1 MKQFVKQTMKKTIA
15 GKFSM
20 AAVVASLCWCNSLV
34 VTGLFVTGLFA
45 TTPAQAVQPLAP
57 SSVPM
62 PDEQLFG
69 YIGKDPLPPGTIPW
83 QLLRQVKLV
92 EAKDANDA
100 KDVKGIKGVGA
111 NTTKKTAPILPQFS
125 AQLKELD
132 NQEVKLYGFVL
143 PLSTGTKQ
151 KHFLI
156 SPLPSHCPYCVSQGP
171 DSMVEVVAKTP
182 VEFNQWEPIVVS
194 GKLELVND
202 QYLFFRLINAE
213 SVKF

>member
-1 MKQFVKQTMKKTIA
+1 MNAK
-15 GKFSM
+15 SM
-20 AAVVASLCWCNSLV
+20 NKLITFRLSIFAIFASLF
-34 VTGLFVTGLFA
+34 LFGGDPV
-45 TTPAQAVQPLAP
+45 QAVQPQAP
-57 SSVPM
+57 GKIA
-62 PDEQLFG
+62 DEQLFS
-69 YIGKDPLPPGTIPW
+69 YIGKDPLPAGTIPW

-92 EAKDANDA
+92 EGKAKI
-100 KDVKGIKGVGA
+100 VKGEA
-111 NTTKKTAPILPQFS
+111 APKSPPMLPEFS

-132 NQEVKLYGFVL
+132 NQEVKIYGFVL
-143 PLSTGTKQ
+143 PLSTGVKQ

-202 QYLFFRLINAE
+202 QYLFFRLTNAE
-213 SVKF
+213 SIKF

>member
-1 MKQFVKQTMKKTIA
+1 MKQLMQRAMKKAKSVKIIIA
-15 GKFSM
+15 M
-20 AAVVASLCWCNSLV
+20 VMTSLCLCNSL
-34 VTGLFVTGLFA
+34 FFA
-45 TTPAQAVQPLAP
+45 TLAQAVLPVAAPAVPLA
-57 SSVPM
+57 
-62 PDEQLFG
+62 DEQLFS

-92 EAKDANDA
+92 ESKDAKDA
-100 KDVKGIKGVGA
+100 KDVKDSKN
-111 NTTKKTAPILPQFS
+111 NTTKKNAPILPQFS

-143 PLSTGTKQ
+143 PLSTGAKQ

-202 QYLFFRLINAE
+202 QYLFFRLVNAE

>member
-1 MKQFVKQTMKKTIA
+1 MKQLMQRVMKKTKSVKISIA
-15 GKFSM
+15 M
-20 AAVVASLCWCNSLV
+20 VMTSLCLFSS
-34 VTGLFVTGLFA
+34 LFVA
-45 TTPAQAVQPLAP
+45 TLAQAVLPAAP
-57 SSVPM
+57 SSVPLA
-62 PDEQLFG
+62 DEQLFS
-69 YIGKDPLPPGTIPW
+69 YIGKDPLPAGTVPW

-92 EAKDANDA
+92 EAKEVKGA
-100 KDVKGIKGVGA
+100 KDVSAVKDNKASI
-111 NTTKKTAPILPQFS
+111 TKKAPAILPEFS

-143 PLSTGTKQ
+143 PLSTGAKQ

-202 QYLFFRLINAE
+202 QYLFFRLVNAE

>member
-1 MKQFVKQTMKKTIA
+1 MKQFMKQTMKKKITD
-15 GKFSM
+15 KFSM
-20 AAVVASLCWCNSLV
+20 AAVMRALCLCN
-34 VTGLFVTGLFA
+34 GLFVA
-45 TTPAQAVQPLAP
+45 TLAQAVLPLAP

-92 EAKDANDA
+92 EGKTEDVKNAKD
-100 KDVKGIKGVGA
+100 IKA
-111 NTTKKTAPILPQFS
+111 ATTKKNAPLLPQFS
-125 AQLKELD
+125 PQLKELD

-143 PLSTGTKQ
+143 PLSTGAKQ

-171 DSMVEVVAKTP
+171 DSMVEVIAKTP

>member
-1 MKQFVKQTMKKTIA
+1 MKKMIA
-15 GKFSM
+15 YRLGIFAILM
-20 AAVVASLCWCNSLV
+20 SLWIL
-34 VTGLFVTGLFA
+34 GGHF
-45 TTPAQAVQPLAP
+45 AQAVQPQAP
-57 SSVPM
+57 GKIA
-62 PDEQLFG
+62 DEQLFS

-83 QLLRQVKLV
+83 QMLRQVKLV
-92 EAKDANDA
+92 EGKAKT
-100 KDVKGIKGVGA
+100 VKGEA
-111 NTTKKTAPILPQFS
+111 AQRSPPMLPEFS

-132 NQEVKLYGFVL
+132 NQEVKIYGFVL

-202 QYLFFRLINAE
+202 QYLFFRLTNAE
-213 SVKF
+213 SIKF

>member
-1 MKQFVKQTMKKTIA
+1 MKQFMKQAMKKTITDR
-15 GKFSM
+15 FSI
-20 AAVVASLCWCNSLV
+20 AAVMRALCLCNGLCVAAL
-34 VTGLFVTGLFA
+34 
-45 TTPAQAVQPLAP
+45 AQAVLPLAP

-92 EAKDANDA
+92 EGKAEDVKNAKD
-100 KDVKGIKGVGA
+100 IKGT
-111 NTTKKTAPILPQFS
+111 TTKKNAPPLPQFS
-125 AQLKELD
+125 PQLKELD

-143 PLSTGTKQ
+143 PLSTGAKQ

-171 DSMVEVVAKTP
+171 DSMVEVIAKTP

>member
-1 MKQFVKQTMKKTIA
+1 MKQFMKQTMKKTITD
-15 GKFSM
+15 KFSI
-20 AAVVASLCWCNSLV
+20 AAVMMALCLCN
-34 VTGLFVTGLFA
+34 GLFVA
-45 TTPAQAVQPLAP
+45 TLAQAVLPLAP

-92 EAKDANDA
+92 EGKAEDVKNAKD
-100 KDVKGIKGVGA
+100 IKA
-111 NTTKKTAPILPQFS
+111 TATKKNAPLLPQFS
-125 AQLKELD
+125 PQLKELD

-143 PLSTGTKQ
+143 PLSTGAKQ

-171 DSMVEVVAKTP
+171 DSMVEVIAKTP

>member
-1 MKQFVKQTMKKTIA
+1 MKKMIA
-15 GKFSM
+15 YRLSVFAM
-20 AAVVASLCWCNSLV
+20 MMSLWIVS
-34 VTGLFVTGLFA
+34 GHSA
-45 TTPAQAVQPLAP
+45 HAVQPQAP
-57 SSVPM
+57 GKIA
-62 PDEQLFG
+62 DEQLFS

-83 QLLRQVKLV
+83 QMLRQVKLT
-92 EAKDANDA
+92 ESKAKV
-100 KDVKGIKGVGA
+100 VKGEAAQKSPA
-111 NTTKKTAPILPQFS
+111 MLPEFS

-132 NQEVKLYGFVL
+132 NQEVKIYGFVL

-171 DSMVEVVAKTP
+171 DSMVEVLAKTP

-202 QYLFFRLINAE
+202 QYLFFRLTNAE
-213 SVKF
+213 SIKF

>member
-1 MKQFVKQTMKKTIA
+1 MKQFMKQTMKKTITD
-15 GKFSM
+15 KFSI
-20 AAVVASLCWCNSLV
+20 AAVMLALCLCN
-34 VTGLFVTGLFA
+34 GLFVPTL
-45 TTPAQAVQPLAP
+45 AQAVLPLAP

-92 EAKDANDA
+92 EGKAEDVKNAKDIKAATA
-100 KDVKGIKGVGA
+100 KK
-111 NTTKKTAPILPQFS
+111 NAPLLPQFS
-125 AQLKELD
+125 PQLRELD

-143 PLSTGTKQ
+143 PLSTGAKQ

-171 DSMVEVVAKTP
+171 DSMVEVIAKTP

>member
-1 MKQFVKQTMKKTIA
+1 MKQFMKQTMKKTITD
-15 GKFSM
+15 KFSI
-20 AAVVASLCWCNSLV
+20 AAVMMALCLCN
-34 VTGLFVTGLFA
+34 GLFVA
-45 TTPAQAVQPLAP
+45 TLAQAVLPLAP
-57 SSVPM
+57 SPVPM

-92 EAKDANDA
+92 EGKAEDVKNAKD
-100 KDVKGIKGVGA
+100 IKA
-111 NTTKKTAPILPQFS
+111 TTTKKNAPLLPQFS
-125 AQLKELD
+125 PQLKELD

-143 PLSTGTKQ
+143 PLSTGAKQ

-171 DSMVEVVAKTP
+171 DSMVEVIAKTP